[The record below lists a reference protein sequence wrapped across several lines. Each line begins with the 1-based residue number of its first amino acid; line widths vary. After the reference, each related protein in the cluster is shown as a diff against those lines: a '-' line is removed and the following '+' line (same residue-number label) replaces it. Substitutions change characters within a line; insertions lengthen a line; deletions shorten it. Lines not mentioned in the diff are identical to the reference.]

1 MAVVKCKVEWESDG
15 WSYIVLQGSQL
26 RYTKVPSS
34 IIVKRDEDSYI
45 FVEQTMEY
53 KQTYRSLLKDV
64 RYPEYDFIRFNIKK
78 DQFVEDEQLEMD
90 CKTLYKLWC
99 RESYEQKIEELDY
112 L

>member
-1 MAVVKCKVEWESDG
+1 MAVVKCKVEWETEG

-34 IIVKRDEDSYI
+34 IIVKRDDSSYI
-45 FVEQTMEY
+45 FVEQVM
-53 KQTYRSLLKDV
+53 KNKKKIKCLLKDV
-64 RYPEYDFIRFNIKK
+64 RYSNYDFINFNVMK

-99 RESYEQKIEELDY
+99 KEAYEQKIMELDY